1 MGTLSTKSIGENGR
15 GFLNIQT
22 FDNIYRWAP
31 TTKTPKPLFVSR
43 PIATVVDSENT
54 PPPAKSLDNSL
65 LYKASTSSAIGY
77 NC

>member
-54 PPPAKSLDNSL
+54 PPPL
-65 LYKASTSSAIGY
+65 LNRWIILYCTRQVPLLQ
-77 NC
+77 